1 MLGLLLH
8 VFYIVICDTTDTQS
22 FLHGAVPRNHRQP
35 CFAVLPFVSTRL
47 TSRAHVTDSHED
59 TDLLSHPTHVRA
71 LPLAAVLIKNYSTPA
86 DYHAGALT
94 CLLQQRH
101 SHCAGESDDSLV
113 QRVRRGGVMAGITLR
128 YRTVFVLLWLLL
140 ARCG

>member
-1 MLGLLLH
+1 MTVVIRSLH
-8 VFYIVICDTTDTQS
+8 RHLFSTSVLSARCGAQEPQTALFCCTSIHSHKPHVTCTHHRQPRRHALAFTTDTRAGVTS
-22 FLHGAVPRNHRQP
+22 CGGFDKELLH
-35 CFAVLPFVSTRL
+35 
-47 TSRAHVTDSHED
+47 
-59 TDLLSHPTHVRA
+59 
-71 LPLAAVLIKNYSTPA
+71 PA

-140 ARCG
+140 VRCG